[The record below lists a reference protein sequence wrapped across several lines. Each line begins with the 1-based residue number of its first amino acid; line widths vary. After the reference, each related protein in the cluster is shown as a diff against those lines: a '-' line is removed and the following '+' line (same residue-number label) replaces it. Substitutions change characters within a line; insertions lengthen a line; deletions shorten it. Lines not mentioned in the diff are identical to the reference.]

1 MTGWSIDKRMR
12 DLGLFQEQYNNY
24 YHWRLVNFAFKA
36 PYRYT
41 HLFIYLLD
49 GERSLAIATALHVER
64 LFGTEFLSM

>member
-1 MTGWSIDKRMR
+1 MR